1 MLLLAV
7 NVPDHS
13 EPSQSKF
20 YTLCTRSI
28 ALRWLQ
34 MFRCRKESPC
44 NKSQHANVY
53 GEYMSVSVCFQNRMT
68 TPCPLYVT
76 FYSAFQQLPF
86 TTGGRVC
93 KNNALVAMDTLSMA
107 SSTDVIIKR
116 LSSPVCWSHGPGI
129 RIHWL
134 KFFTVFYD
142 SSKQMPE
149 QHIQLIYDDFFL
161 CGYCFYKCETW
172 SLTMREERRLRVF
185 ENRVFGPKRDEVR
198 G

>member
-1 MLLLAV
+1 MLLLAE

-20 YTLCTRSI
+20 YTLYPRSI

-34 MFRCRKESPC
+34 MYRCCKESPC
-44 NKSQHANVY
+44 NKPQHANVY
-53 GEYMSVSVCFQNRMT
+53 FEYMSVSVCFQNRMT

-76 FYSAFQQLPF
+76 LYSAFQHLPF
-86 TTGGRVC
+86 TTGGRLS
-93 KNNALVAMDTLSMA
+93 KKNALVATDTFSMA

-116 LSSPVCWSHGPGI
+116 LSSPVCWSRGPGI

-134 KFFTVFYD
+134 KFFIVFHAF
-142 SSKQMPE
+142 SKQMSK

-161 CGYCFYKCETW
+161 CGYCFYRCETC
-172 SLTMREERRLRVF
+172 SLTMSEACRLRVF